1 MGSLWPS
8 SRATKAD
15 DSVGVGSSEQGP
27 KTTSL
32 ASYIPALASTNKI
45 AFNCAEHDDLIESV
59 TVFRSNRAEVKRRV
73 NLDLIRGQNH
83 IRIERLSSSVSEDSI
98 RVDGTGTAVILDVV
112 YHSPFHDRSVR
123 PSATTG
129 LRCAIETLQNERA
142 IVQEQGELLA
152 NYGRTLDNRSVSVED
167 AHRFLDMFGARQ
179 IAVLKRIQELNFQID
194 NAQEELSEAEQK
206 EYEDFGIGERLA
218 AITVVVL
225 AEMDS
230 PAQLM
235 LTYMVSDA
243 SWCPFYD
250 MRTSIA
256 KTPPTAALHYRASI
270 TQTTGENWPDIALSL
285 STASPQL
292 DSTVP
297 QLFTWRIGFPAAV
310 SYQPTSRSVIL
321 GPEIPSHGGTA
332 NSETETGMYIPSR
345 HRMGV
350 RRAHVENVGI
360 LNAKFGISGR
370 SNIPSDRGSH
380 KVLIA
385 VLDLQA
391 ELEWICIPGEKESV
405 FLNCKMF
412 NSSGFALLPGE
423 VSVFV
428 DNNFRSKN
436 RIKYISP
443 NESLKVSLGVD
454 SALQVTYTRAKV
466 LNHTPTQS
474 GLLFMAK
481 EQQSISF
488 HSQRIAI
495 RNSRQTSVSVRVLD
509 HVPVSMDSRLGVNVV
524 SPRLHAVPTLS
535 DNDMGDGSKEL
546 WRDVQH
552 GMKARWA
559 ALEDFGEGAV
569 EWSCNIAPSGEVE
582 VELAWE
588 VTAPAGGKW
597 QNLIL

>member
-1 MGSLWPS
+1 MPLAHS
-8 SRATKAD
+8 STDFTDEYQWAAAGHLQEQQRQMIPLGLARLSRVIVS
-15 DSVGVGSSEQGP
+15 SVLNEF
-27 KTTSL
+27 TSMI
-32 ASYIPALASTNKI
+32 SGQASTNKI
-45 AFNCAEHDDLIESV
+45 AFNCAEHDDLIQSV

-73 NLDLIRGQNH
+73 NLDLRRGQNH
-83 IRIERLSSSVSEDSI
+83 IRIERLSSCISEDSI
-98 RVDGTGTAVILDVV
+98 RVDGTGSAVILDVV

-152 NYGRTLDNRSVSVED
+152 NYGRTLDNKSDPGTELPD
-167 AHRFLDMFGARQ
+167 RQ
-179 IAVLKRIQELNFQID
+179 R
-194 NAQEELSEAEQK
+194 QEELSEVEQK
-206 EYEDFGIGERLA
+206 EYEDFESASVA

-297 QLFTWRIGFPAAV
+297 QLFTWRIGLPAGI
-310 SYQPTSRSVIL
+310 SYQPTARSVIL
-321 GPEIPSHGGTA
+321 SPEIPSYGGTA
-332 NSETETGMYIPSR
+332 NSETETGMYIPSVIVWDSAESMWR
-345 HRMGV
+345 T
-350 RRAHVENVGI
+350 
-360 LNAKFGISGR
+360 
-370 SNIPSDRGSH
+370 NIPSDRGSH

-405 FLNCKMF
+405 FLNCKML

-428 DNNFRSKN
+428 DNNFRSKS

-495 RNSRQTSVSVRVLD
+495 RNSRQTSLSVRVLD

-546 WRDVQH
+546 WRHVQH
-552 GMKARWA
+552 GVKARWA
-559 ALEDFGEGAV
+559 TLEDFGEGAV
-569 EWSCNIAPSGEVE
+569 EWSCDIAPSGEVE

-588 VTAPAGGKW
+588 VTAPTGGKW